1 MKKIFILTIIE
12 LTSNGEVSFDVL
24 KYDHRH
30 EAEAYGDEK
39 LSNWVAEH
47 TEEDDDGSL
56 IAPYLTRYPNLV
68 EANDR
73 DTIAEF
79 DYYISEFEV

>member
-12 LTSNGEVSFDVL
+12 LTSDGEVSFDVL